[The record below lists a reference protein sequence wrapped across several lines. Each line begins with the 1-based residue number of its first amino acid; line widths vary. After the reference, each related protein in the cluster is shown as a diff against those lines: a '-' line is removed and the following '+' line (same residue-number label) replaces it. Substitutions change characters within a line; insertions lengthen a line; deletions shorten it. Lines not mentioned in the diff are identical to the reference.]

1 MEAPPMALLLYRLA
15 GLCYRRRHA
24 VVAVWLVLLLAVGGL
39 AAAFSGKT
47 TDEFRVPGTEA
58 QTTIDR
64 ISDRLPEYAN
74 ASAQVVFAA
83 PDGESLTAPE
93 RREAVSAAAAAIGK
107 ADGVA
112 QVVEPFSAQ
121 AVSRD
126 GRIAL
131 TQVVFDTRLHD
142 LGDGP
147 RDAVREAGE
156 SAEKAGLQVEFGGD
170 AYTPTVAVEGG
181 EAIGVGVAVLV
192 LLITFGS
199 MLAAGLPLLSALVGV
214 GIGMAGL
221 LALSGSFDIIS
232 TAPVLALM
240 IGMAV
245 GIDYALFIVSRHR
258 QNLAEGMEPREAA
271 SRAGGTAGSAVV
283 FAGATVVVALAGL
296 AVAGVPFLT
305 VMGLSAAG
313 AVIIAMLVAV
323 TLLPALFG
331 YAGRSVDRL
340 PLPGLG
346 GGKDGRGQDGGG
358 RDDSG
363 KDGGG
368 KEPRRTKPSAGER
381 WVRGVARR
389 PVLVLIACLLG
400 IGAVA
405 IPAKDLRLGLPGN
418 GSYPAST
425 SARQAYDLVSEGF
438 GQGFNGPLIAV
449 AEAEGDAPLSEGGV
463 KQLTQKLGQLPG
475 VETPLPPSVDKSGQL
490 AAIPVIPK
498 GGPDSKAT
506 EDLVADIRD
515 EGERTAAGA
524 GMKLTVTGTT
534 AANIDVSKKLSD
546 ALPPFLAVIVGISLV
561 LLALAFRSLL
571 VPLKAVVGFLLSIAG
586 SAGAVVAV
594 YQWGWLSDFI
604 AVPKVG
610 PVVSFLPILLI
621 GVLFGLAM
629 DYELF
634 LVSRMKEESSRGAAA
649 RDAVIAGFRDGSRVV
664 VAAALI
670 MISVF
675 AGFVIGHDPIVQPI
689 GFALAVGVFVDAFV
703 VRMTLVPAVM
713 TLLGKAAWWFPRF
726 LERTVPHVDMEGER
740 LSAQLAGDTPGTA
753 GSAAGGGAGSR
764 DEDGLVDSHAGG
776 GRTDGDS
783 HAGGDR
789 PLTERRG
796 AGK

>member
-1 MEAPPMALLLYRLA
+1 MALLLYRLA

-83 PDGESLTAPE
+83 PDGQSLTTPE

-112 QVVEPFSAQ
+112 QVIEPFSAQ
-121 AVSRD
+121 AVSKD

-147 RDAVREAGE
+147 RDAVREATE
-156 SAEKAGLQVEFGGD
+156 SAEKAGVQVEFGGD

-181 EAIGVGVAVLV
+181 EVIGVGVAVLV

-214 GIGMAGL
+214 GLGMAGL
-221 LALSGSFDIIS
+221 LALTGSYDIIS

-313 AVIIAMLVAV
+313 AVIIAMLIAV

-340 PLPGLG
+340 RLPGLG
-346 GGKDGRGQDGGG
+346 GGKKKPG
-358 RDDSG
+358 SG
-363 KDGGG
+363 
-368 KEPRRTKPSAGER
+368 KPSAGER

-389 PVLVLIACLLG
+389 PVLVLIACLVG

-418 GSYPAST
+418 GSYPEST

-449 AEAEGDAPLSEGGV
+449 AEAKGAGGPLSEDGV
-463 KQLTQKLGQLPG
+463 KQLAQKLGQLPG
-475 VETPLPPSVDKSGQL
+475 VSTLLPPSVDKSGQL

-498 GGPDSKAT
+498 GGPDSQAT
-506 EDLVADIRD
+506 EDLVADIRG
-515 EGERTAAGA
+515 EGERTADSA

-546 ALPPFLAVIVGISLV
+546 ALAPFIAVIVGISLI

-634 LVSRMKEESSRGAAA
+634 LVSRMKEESSRGAAPK
-649 RDAVIAGFRDGSRVV
+649 DAVIAGFRDGSRVV

-689 GFALAVGVFVDAFV
+689 GFALAIGVFIDAFV
-703 VRMTLVPAVM
+703 VRMALVPAVM
-713 TLLGKAAWWFPRF
+713 TLLGKSAWWFPRF

-740 LSAQLAGDTPGTA
+740 LSAQLAGGTSA
-753 GSAAGGGAGSR
+753 GAERDAAAAA
-764 DEDGLVDSHAGG
+764 DGDGESDLVDSHAGG
-776 GRTDGDS
+776 I
-783 HAGGDR
+783 DR
-789 PLTERRG
+789 SSAERRG

>member
-47 TDEFRVPGTEA
+47 TDEFKVPGTEA

-83 PDGESLTAPE
+83 PDGESLTTPE
-93 RREAVSAAAAAIGK
+93 RRQAVSAAAAAIGK

-112 QVVEPFSAQ
+112 QVIEPFSAQ
-121 AVSRD
+121 AVSKD

-147 RDAVREAGE
+147 RDAVREATE
-156 SAEKAGLQVEFGGD
+156 NAEKAGVQVEFGGD
-170 AYTPTVAVEGG
+170 AYTPTVTVEGG

-199 MLAAGLPLLSALVGV
+199 MLAAGLPLLSALIGV
-214 GIGMAGL
+214 GLGMAGL
-221 LALSGSFDIIS
+221 LALTGSYDIIS

-340 PLPGLG
+340 RLPGLG
-346 GGKDGRGQDGGG
+346 GGRRKSETKPG
-358 RDDSG
+358 SG
-363 KDGGG
+363 
-368 KEPRRTKPSAGER
+368 TPSAGER

-389 PVLVLIACLLG
+389 PVLVLIACLVG

-418 GSYPAST
+418 GSYPGST

-449 AEAEGDAPLSEGGV
+449 AEAEGSTPLSEGGV
-463 KQLTQKLGQLPG
+463 KQLAQKLGQLPG
-475 VETPLPPSVDKSGQL
+475 VATPLPPSVDKTGQL

-498 GGPDSKAT
+498 GGPDARAT

-515 EGERTAAGA
+515 EGERAAADA

-546 ALPPFLAVIVGISLV
+546 ALPPFLAVIVGISLI

-634 LVSRMKEESSRGAAA
+634 LVSRMKEESSRGAAPK
-649 RDAVIAGFRDGSRVV
+649 DAVIAGFRDGSRVV

-689 GFALAVGVFVDAFV
+689 GFALAVGVFIDAFV

-713 TLLGKAAWWFPRF
+713 ILLGKAAWWFPRF

-740 LSAQLAGDTPGTA
+740 LSAQLAGDAQAGAKQDTA
-753 GSAAGGGAGSR
+753 AAGEAGDS
-764 DEDGLVDSHAGG
+764 DLVDSHAGG
-776 GRTDGDS
+776 TDRSPAD
-783 HAGGDR
+783 
-789 PLTERRG
+789 RRG

>member
-1 MEAPPMALLLYRLA
+1 MALFLYRLA

-39 AAAFSGKT
+39 AVAFSGKT

-58 QTTIDR
+58 QSTVDR
-64 ISDRLPEYAN
+64 IADRLPEYTN

-83 PDGESLTAPE
+83 PEGESLTTPQ

-112 QVVEPFSAQ
+112 RVVEPFAAQ

-147 RDAVREAGE
+147 RDAVRAA
-156 SAEKAGLQVEFGGD
+156 AERAERAGLQVEFGGD

-214 GIGMAGL
+214 GLGMAGL
-221 LALSGSFDIIS
+221 LALTGSYDIIS

-258 QNLAEGMEPREAA
+258 QNLAEGMQPQEAA
-271 SRAGGTAGSAVV
+271 SRAGGTAGSAVL

-331 YAGRSVDRL
+331 YAGSSVDRL
-340 PLPGLG
+340 RLPGLG
-346 GGKDGRGQDGGG
+346 GDRKTPGAA
-358 RDDSG
+358 
-363 KDGGG
+363 
-368 KEPRRTKPSAGER
+368 KPSAGER

-389 PVLVLIACLLG
+389 PALVLIACLLG

-405 IPAKDLRLGLPGN
+405 VPAKDLRLGLPGN
-418 GSYPAST
+418 GSYPGST

-449 AEAEGDAPLSEGGV
+449 AEAEGDGAVLSERDV
-463 KQLTQKLGQLPG
+463 RQLAGKLGQLPG
-475 VETPLPPSVDKSGQL
+475 VETLLPPSVDTSGRL

-498 GGPDSKAT
+498 GGPDSRAT
-506 EDLVADIRD
+506 EDLVTDIR
-515 EGERTAAGA
+515 EERVSTAAGA
-524 GMKLTVTGTT
+524 GVQLTVTGTT
-534 AANIDVSKKLSD
+534 AANIDVSKKLSE
-546 ALPPFLAVIVGISLV
+546 ALPPFLAVIVGISLL

-586 SAGAVVAV
+586 AAGAVVAV

-634 LVSRMKEESSRGAAA
+634 LVSRMKEESSRGAAP
-649 RDAVIAGFRDGSRVV
+649 RDAVITGFRNGSRVV

-675 AGFVIGHDPIVQPI
+675 AGFVVGHDPIVQPI
-689 GFALAVGVFVDAFV
+689 GFALAVGVFIDAFV

-713 TLLGKAAWWFPRF
+713 TLLGSAAWWFPRF

-740 LSAQLAGDTPGTA
+740 LCARLAGGTSA
-753 GSAAGGGAGSR
+753 GAEPAVADVVSDR
-764 DEDGLVDSHAGG
+764 DGDLVDSHTG
-776 GRTDGDS
+776 
-783 HAGGDR
+783 GGDR
-789 PLTERRG
+789 PVTERRG
-796 AGK
+796 AGE